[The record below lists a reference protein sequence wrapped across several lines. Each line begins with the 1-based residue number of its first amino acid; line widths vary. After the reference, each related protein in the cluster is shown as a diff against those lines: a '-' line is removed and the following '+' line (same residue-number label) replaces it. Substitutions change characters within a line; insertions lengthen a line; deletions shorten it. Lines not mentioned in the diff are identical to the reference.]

1 MRNLNLIKNIEGG
14 MDMAEEQKDVAGT
27 GSRTGEALEVEDVLA
42 GAEPWEPVE
51 TKMVVWSLVFA
62 LIFLIIGLAVV
73 PTSIFH

>member
-1 MRNLNLIKNIEGG
+1 
-14 MDMAEEQKDVAGT
+14 MDMADEQKEVSGT
-27 GSRTGEALEVEDVLA
+27 GSLTGESLEAEDVLA

-51 TKMVVWSLVFA
+51 TKMVVWSLVCA